1 MFDALYIAATGM
13 HAHQSQVDV
22 IANNVANLNTVG
34 FRRGVVSFSEA
45 TAAVAS
51 VSQSDGVGP
60 PGAASATSNG
70 TLRGAG
76 ALAHAMLSMSG
87 GELKQ
92 TGQSLDVAIE
102 GAGFLEVVRPDGT
115 PGYTRAGALSVNP
128 DGLLALQDGT
138 PLAGRIAVPPDAK
151 EIRID
156 SDGTVLAL
164 VEGQTDPV
172 EVGHIELASF
182 GNPAALQGVGSNQF
196 VATAQSGDARVGTPG
211 QEGRGS
217 VRQGFL
223 ESSNVQLVEE
233 MVAMMLAQR
242 AFELDGRVVQAA
254 DQMMSITND
263 LYRT

>member
-13 HAHQSQVDV
+13 HAHQSQVDA
-22 IANNVANLNTVG
+22 IAHNVANLNTVG
-34 FRRGVVSFSEA
+34 FRRSVVSFSEA
-45 TAAVAS
+45 AAS
-51 VSQSDGVGP
+51 VTPVNNAALLQAD
-60 PGAASATSNG
+60 GAADSAATT

-76 ALAHAMLSMSG
+76 ALARAVLSTGG

-92 TGQSLDVAIE
+92 TNQPLDVAID
-102 GAGFLEVVRPDGT
+102 GAGFLEVIRPDGT
-115 PGYTRAGALSVNP
+115 PGYTRAGELALNAE
-128 DGLLALQDGT
+128 GFLTLQDGT
-138 PLAGRIAVPPDAK
+138 PLAGRIAVPPDAR

-156 SDGTVLAL
+156 ADGTVRA
-164 VEGQTDPV
+164 VIDGQQQPM
-172 EVGHIELASF
+172 EVGRIELITF
-182 GNPAALQGVGSNQF
+182 NNPSALQSVGGNQF
-196 VATAQSGDARVGTPG
+196 VATELSGAARAGTPG
-211 QEGRGS
+211 EGGLGA

-254 DQMMSITND
+254 DQMMAITNG